1 MDLLQH
7 PLVQSLVVPLLL
19 ALAGAAVLRFAL
31 APAQGAR
38 WAGLALGLGVLAAA
52 TLLLP
57 WRWPATAL
65 VEKLPWCLAAAWL
78 LGAALEALRTRQ
90 LMSWIASKLLWLA
103 LSAWIGWSSV
113 PMAAA
118 AALVGAG
125 VLGALHAPDDGRAT
139 AAAAIVVTS
148 LALAATAFIAGSLLL
163 MQLSL
168 LLAAATG
175 GVVLWLWPRARIRF
189 AAGAAVMA
197 GVTWLA
203 LAQTTALLTPA
214 PRGALLLLALGF
226 AAAPIAARC
235 RLAPGRS
242 VWIEPLI
249 AAVIAAAAAGGA
261 VAWTMQAP
269 PAGGSGDDPYYQP
282 RWN

>member
-19 ALAGAAVLRFAL
+19 ALAGAAALRFAL
-31 APAQGAR
+31 GPAQGAR
-38 WAGLALGLGVLAAA
+38 WAGLALGLGVIAAA
-52 TLLLP
+52 ALLLT
-57 WRWPATAL
+57 WRWPAAAL
-65 VEKLPWCLAAAWL
+65 VEKLPWCLACAWL
-78 LGAALEALRTRQ
+78 LGAALEALRVRQ
-90 LMSWIASKLLWLA
+90 LMSWFAATLLWLA
-103 LSAWIGWSSV
+103 LSAWIGWSSM
-113 PMAAA
+113 PMAATVV
-118 AALVGAG
+118 LVGAG
-125 VLGALHAPDDGRAT
+125 VLAALHVPDDGRAT
-139 AAAAIVVTS
+139 AAATIVVTS
-148 LALAATAFIAGSLLL
+148 LALAATAFVAGSLLL

-175 GVVLWLWPRARIRF
+175 GLALWLWPRARIRF

-197 GVTWLA
+197 GIGWLA
-203 LAQTTALLTPA
+203 LAQTTALLTSA

-235 RLAPGRS
+235 RLAPGRA

-249 AAVIAAAAAGGA
+249 AAVIAAAATGGA
-261 VAWTMQAP
+261 AAWTMQAP
-269 PAGGSGDDPYYQP
+269 PAGGSSDDPYYQP